1 VVNSAQDISFLKPLW
16 KNEKDVGQLSGL
28 VAVDA
33 VLFNQS
39 DVADD
44 RLSGLHQLLVVN
56 IRLHFELDRDESVG
70 K

>member
-1 VVNSAQDISFLKPLW
+1 M
-16 KNEKDVGQLSGL
+16 SGL